1 MLTLYSSAVFDM
13 NVVNNACSCIVTI
26 SKANQSK
33 NLNLKKEKNIIKSL
47 QFYITFLFEYS
58 KLATEIIQT
67 LFPKLALNKFS
78 LCALSENKSNQQ
90 DLSISMQL
98 LTHNFYKFN
107 AKLHFK

>member
-13 NVVNNACSCIVTI
+13 NVVNNACSCTVTI

-47 QFYITFLFEYS
+47 QFYIIFLFEYS

-78 LCALSENKSNQQ
+78 YYVLFQKTNQT
-90 DLSISMQL
+90 SKM
-98 LTHNFYKFN
+98 
-107 AKLHFK
+107 